1 MKKTDVLK
9 EIIQKKKEKIL
20 LTKQQLS
27 EDDLKAK
34 VQNLPPCRRFI
45 EAISKPKQISLIAEI
60 KKQSPSRG
68 IIRQDFDLQE
78 IARIYHDCGVQAISV
93 LTEEDYFGGNINY
106 INEVKSLTD
115 RPILRKD
122 FILEPY
128 QVYESRFYGA
138 DAILLIADLLS
149 KEKISELMRL
159 AQELGL
165 ASLVEVHNE
174 KELKKVLGLKA
185 PLIPNEVTQRGQSSG
200 SRAEC
205 SYSSSISSASRS
217 DTSKRHF
224 IRESDSKKVATFGIG
239 INNRDLHTL
248 EVDFKITEKLFPLIP
263 KDQVVVVESGIKSYQ
278 DALFLKILGV
288 NAVLIGEAFMEA
300 QNIKNKVEEIMGW

>member
-1 MKKTDVLK
+1 MKKVDVLK
-9 EIIQKKKEKIL
+9 EIIAQKKEKIL
-20 LTKQQLS
+20 LAKQQIS
-27 EDDLKAK
+27 EGDLKTK
-34 VQNLPPCRRFI
+34 VQDLPPTRHFI

-68 IIRQDFDLQE
+68 IIRQDFNLQE
-78 IARIYHDCGVQAISV
+78 IARIYQDCGVQAISV
-93 LTEEDYFGGNINY
+93 LTEEDYFGGNITY
-106 INEVKSLTD
+106 INEVKNLAD

-138 DAILLIADLLS
+138 DAVLLIADLLS
-149 KEKISELMRL
+149 KEKLSELMQI

-174 KELKKVLGLKA
+174 KELKKVLGLKV
-185 PLIPNEVTQRGQSSG
+185 PL
-200 SRAEC
+200 
-205 SYSSSISSASRS
+205 
-217 DTSKRHF
+217 
-224 IRESDSKKVATFGIG
+224 IG

-263 KDQVVVVESGIKSYQ
+263 KDKVVVVESGIKNYQ
-278 DALFLKILGV
+278 DVLFLKILGV
-288 NAVLIGEAFMEA
+288 SAVLIGQALMEA
-300 QNIKNKVEEIMGW
+300 EDIKNKVEEIMGW